1 MKQVFTGNLRDL
13 SAPHTH
19 RQSGA
24 DGQPDPKVHDH
35 ILILCVDGCTQVP
48 SKEVLALQTRKGRE
62 PGEWVKVTIETED
75 VATETELVTA

>member
-1 MKQVFTGNLRDL
+1 MKQTFTGHLRHL
-13 SAPHTH
+13 CPPHTI
-19 RQSGA
+19 RQTGA

-35 ILILCVDGCTQVP
+35 KLALFLDDCTQVP